1 MNILMMTNTFTPHVG
16 GVARSV
22 EGYTDTFRR
31 LGHKVLV
38 AAPLF
43 KGTPA
48 RECDVVR
55 FPAVRDFNGS
65 NFSVPVP
72 KPLGLL
78 SSLKAFRPEV
88 VHAHHP
94 FLLGGTALR
103 VATARD
109 LPLIFTHHTLYDQ
122 YTHYVPGDSQALK
135 RFAIDLVTGYCNL
148 CDAVIAPSRAVGRLL
163 EERGVRSPIA
173 VIPTGIRTDVF
184 AGGDGRAFRRQ
195 RGIPERAFVVGHVGR
210 LAPEKNLSFLTE
222 AVARFLKGR
231 DDACFL
237 LVGAGPAGRDIR
249 ARLEEAGLAEL
260 VFATGVLEQPA
271 LAAAYRAM
279 DVFAFASRTET
290 QGMVICEAMAA
301 GVPVVALQATGA
313 DELVVDERNGR
324 LLRREDG
331 LRYAAALQWVADLDL
346 EARRNISEAAGRSA
360 RAFDMTGLARQTLDL
375 YGALAGGAPARRREA
390 TPFAS
395 AARRMRGEWRL
406 LYNIA
411 SAAGDSMRPNA
422 VWEIGPARDRGA
434 PGPGLETA
442 ILPFGDAPRPT
453 EKMVSRKARLLGW
466 IWSACLRLQ
475 CATWRKHCE
484 GLERLDQVLA
494 DGRPVLFC
502 FWHGKYV
509 PLFALLRGRPAC
521 VFTTRST
528 RGEVIA
534 EVCRRFGYACMQV
547 PAKSQG
553 QAYEIMRRAL
563 SLHGNGGIAVDGPL
577 GPYHRVKR
585 GAMKLASELGY
596 LVVPASASARRKRV
610 FRHRWDRLELPGL
623 FTHVGLAVGEPLEVP
638 PRLGAESAKALAAEL
653 RTALEALDRRG
664 EQLAGITAWPRGAL
678 RAAGGRTPSAA
689 DRPI

>member
-1 MNILMMTNTFTPHVG
+1 V
-16 GVARSV
+16 
-22 EGYTDTFRR
+22 
-31 LGHKVLV
+31 
-38 AAPLF
+38 
-43 KGTPA
+43 
-48 RECDVVR
+48 
-55 FPAVRDFNGS
+55 
-65 NFSVPVP
+65 
-72 KPLGLL
+72 
-78 SSLKAFRPEV
+78 
-88 VHAHHP
+88 
-94 FLLGGTALR
+94 
-103 VATARD
+103 
-109 LPLIFTHHTLYDQ
+109 
-122 YTHYVPGDSQALK
+122 
-135 RFAIDLVTGYCNL
+135 
-148 CDAVIAPSRAVGRLL
+148 
-163 EERGVRSPIA
+163 
-173 VIPTGIRTDVF
+173 
-184 AGGDGRAFRRQ
+184 
-195 RGIPERAFVVGHVGR
+195 
-210 LAPEKNLSFLTE
+210 
-222 AVARFLKGR
+222 
-231 DDACFL
+231 
-237 LVGAGPAGRDIR
+237 
-249 ARLEEAGLAEL
+249 
-260 VFATGVLEQPA
+260 
-271 LAAAYRAM
+271 
-279 DVFAFASRTET
+279 
-290 QGMVICEAMAA
+290 
-301 GVPVVALQATGA
+301 
-313 DELVVDERNGR
+313 
-324 LLRREDG
+324 
-331 LRYAAALQWVADLDL
+331 
-346 EARRNISEAAGRSA
+346 
-360 RAFDMTGLARQTLDL
+360 
-375 YGALAGGAPARRREA
+375 
-390 TPFAS
+390 
-395 AARRMRGEWRL
+395 RGEWRL

-422 VWEIGPARDRGA
+422 VWEIGPAGDRGA

-442 ILPFGDAPRPT
+442 IPPFGDAPRP
-453 EKMVSRKARLLGW
+453 SRKARLLGW

-534 EVCRRFGYACMQV
+534 EVCRRFGYACVQV

-563 SLHGNGGIAVDGPL
+563 SLHRNGGIAVDGPL

-638 PRLGAESAKALAAEL
+638 ARLGAESAKALAAEL

-664 EQLAGITAWPRGAL
+664 EELAGITAWPRGAL